1 MVFENFFKRGKMN
14 LLKVAPLIG
23 IMVLGCHAEELK
35 KSSEDSSKKEPPK
48 ITVYSLFVKNPSY
61 QRLANNI
68 EKVDTKSADVSKAL
82 ALVTKES
89 FKQSVKKI
97 EKKEKIAK
105 KDNTSKT
112 AKIAKKEKLSK
123 KDIKLAKKSQKKK
136 DIKVAKKAEK
146 KVTQKVASAS
156 SKDYLSFVRS
166 SAYPKTFAVYKN
178 DKLLKMARK
187 LGSKIVIDR
196 KTQRIKLVVNGKVA
210 IDSPCTTGS
219 PRKIEP
225 HTKEIRNKETPKGVF
240 RIQEKIADKR
250 STIFGKLYRYGK
262 VVFKGD
268 RRKYDGPPARYEG
281 ASLKNWMRLTSSGI
295 GIHGSHYIKRHPAS
309 NGCVRVPYN
318 VVGKI
323 FSAVKTGTKVI
334 VR

>member
-1 MVFENFFKRGKMN
+1 MN
-14 LLKVAPLIG
+14 LYKIIPLIG
-23 IMVLGCHAEELK
+23 SMLVGCYAENVDTNATTTAQE
-35 KSSEDSSKKEPPK
+35 EQVP
-48 ITVYSLFVKNPSY
+48 ITVYTLFVKNPSY
-61 QRLANNI
+61 QKLAENI
-68 EKVDTKSADVSKAL
+68 NKIDITQANVPEVL
-82 ALVTKES
+82 ASVAKEP
-89 FKQSVKKI
+89 FKFKKI
-97 EKKEKIAK
+97 EKKKKEKLL
-105 KDNTSKT
+105 
-112 AKIAKKEKLSK
+112 AKKEKKVSK
-123 KDIKLAKKSQKKK
+123 KEKIALKKSESKSTKS
-136 DIKVAKKAEK
+136 V
-146 KVTQKVASAS
+146 VS
-156 SKDYLSFVRS
+156 SKNSKSYQAFVRS
-166 SAYPKTFAVYKN
+166 PSYPKTFAVYK
-178 DKLLKMARK
+178 DEKLIKLARK
-187 LGSKIVIDR
+187 YGSEIIVDR
-196 KTQRIKLVVNGKVA
+196 RTQRIKLVVNGKVA

-268 RRKYDGPPARYEG
+268 RRKYKGPPARYEG

-309 NGCVRVPYN
+309 NGCIRVPYS